1 MPKKIINYQNTIIYK
16 LVCNDLNITDIY
28 VGHTTNFIKRKQ
40 CHKHL
45 CYNPNDNRYNLKVYQ
60 MIRENDGWDNW
71 SMIEIEK
78 YPCNDN
84 NEACAR
90 ERYYYELLNAE
101 LNTRCPT
108 INKEKIKAHKSKVC
122 VCNICDSKYTHNN
135 KSRHEKSKFHLNELA
150 KNVVNI

>member
-40 CHKHL
+40 CHKNL

-122 VCNICDSKYTHNN
+122 VCDVCHKEYTHSH